1 MAEIHLTAR
10 LADVRFSFSCS
21 PCHTLF
27 PSLLTV
33 SIALD
38 VVRRETNPQ
47 CNLLPNPTSSTLRLI
62 FNLLSVLLNAFL
74 FWHTSEEVFFCF
86 FLFFSPSFSLVVRNS
101 PPVMAPDLEEFSS
114 PLAAGP

>member
-38 VVRRETNPQ
+38 VVRRETNLQ
-47 CNLLPNPTSSTLRLI
+47 CNLLSNPTSSTLRLI

-74 FWHTSEEVFFCF
+74 FWHTSEEVFFLLLPLLFSQF
-86 FLFFSPSFSLVVRNS
+86 FFGG
-101 PPVMAPDLEEFSS
+101 EKFSS
-114 PLAAGP
+114 GDGT